1 MKLMTFLRILA
12 AVHNSV
18 YDKNPRVHI
27 KTPDGSLG
35 YLHEVTSTNG
45 DIILTMTFDAR
56 DLAKD

>member
-1 MKLMTFLRILA
+1 
-12 AVHNSV
+12 V

-56 DLAKD
+56 DLAED